1 MIKTGLLKQTVCVLI
16 SLSTGKLPHEWKEAI
31 IVRIFKKGDIV
42 WIMRDQNDGFCSTH
56 KLENF
61 H

>member
-1 MIKTGLLKQTVCVLI
+1 MT
-16 SLSTGKLPHEWKEAI
+16 KLRTSGQLRHRSVARKEAI